1 MSRLRVLKRHETV
14 MNPIITTP
22 PATPRFPQSV
32 QQKPV
37 PVIRKNVLWP
47 SLQSLQGAMTNDDVM
62 LLKVTAG
69 VAGVTLT
76 PQAGS
81 P

>member
-1 MSRLRVLKRHETV
+1 

-47 SLQSLQGAMTNDDVM
+47 SLQGAMTNDDVI
-62 LLKVTAG
+62 LLKVTNGLAG
-69 VAGVTLT
+69 ATLT

>member
-1 MSRLRVLKRHETV
+1 

-47 SLQSLQGAMTNDDVM
+47 SLQGAMTNDDVI
-62 LLKVTAG
+62 LHQVAVGL
-69 VAGVTLT
+69 AGVTLT

>member
-1 MSRLRVLKRHETV
+1 MRMSRLRVLKRHETV

-32 QQKPV
+32 LQKPE
-37 PVIRKNVLWP
+37 PVMRKNVVRLG
-47 SLQSLQGAMTNDDVM
+47 LQGAMTNHDVR
-62 LLKVTAG
+62 LLQVTAG
-69 VAGVTLT
+69 LAGATLT